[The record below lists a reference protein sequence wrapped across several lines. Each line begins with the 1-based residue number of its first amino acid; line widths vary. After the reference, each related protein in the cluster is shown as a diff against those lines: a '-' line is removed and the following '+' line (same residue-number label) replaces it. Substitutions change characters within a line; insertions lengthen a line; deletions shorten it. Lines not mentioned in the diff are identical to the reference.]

1 MSEEQKEKLGSIKFS
16 FEVPEVWDAPDFYLA
31 ETNAAV
37 FQIITFE
44 QLYMAGVSW
53 APQDLRGPPPVDWD
67 EAFDALKMYSEK
79 HGDTKVPEQTLFG
92 AGKCFPAC
100 DGYFELKLTYPAIST
115 EIVFLSWLPDEKDL
129 GKWCQRQRQVILNC
143 PMSNVATV
151 HAAELMVKHAAS
163 NT

>member
-1 MSEEQKEKLGSIKFS
+1 MSEEQKEKLGSINFS

-92 AGKCFPAC
+92 AGKCFLRWLFRTQTQLSGNFNRNC
-100 DGYFELKLTYPAIST
+100 IS
-115 EIVFLSWLPDEKDL
+115 FL
-129 GKWCQRQRQVILNC
+129 
-143 PMSNVATV
+143 
-151 HAAELMVKHAAS
+151 AAR
-163 NT
+163 